1 MIRKFLK
8 ITILASLVGWM
19 LYGGEKEDDFVP
31 TIILNAQ
38 DSLQVPNKGGEF
50 IMDVLSNLD
59 WKASTNADWMTL
71 KESEGE
77 KGKLTLSVGVERNE
91 DEDRSGRRVAE

>member
-19 LYGGEKEDDFVP
+19 LYGCEKEDDFVP

-50 IMDVLSNLD
+50 IIDVLSNLD
-59 WKASTNADWMTL
+59 WKASTNADWKIGRAHAEL
-71 KESEGE
+71 QSRGHLVCRLLLE
-77 KGKLTLSVGVERNE
+77 KKKKNCER
-91 DEDRSGRRVAE
+91 SQ